1 MLSAAGSGEATLPQ
15 PRSLVIVRHGRTVAN
30 ARGLLLGR
38 ADPPLDE
45 VGEAQAAALAAAV
58 ASGRFGSVAAVVS
71 SPLVRAQQTAGHV
84 AAKLG
89 LEVQTDE
96 RLIEI
101 DYGEFEG
108 TPVTDVPAAT
118 WRQWQEDLHFRP
130 PEGESL
136 AELGRRVR
144 ECCEDWSVR
153 EPAGGAVVLVSHV
166 SPIKAAVAWALGV
179 DEAISWRAHL
189 DTASITRVLMRGDRP
204 VLSLYNDTSHVDT
217 TRVT

>member
-1 MLSAAGSGEATLPQ
+1 
-15 PRSLVIVRHGRTVAN
+15 
-30 ARGLLLGR
+30 
-38 ADPPLDE
+38 
-45 VGEAQAAALAAAV
+45 
-58 ASGRFGSVAAVVS
+58 
-71 SPLVRAQQTAGHV
+71 
-84 AAKLG
+84 
-89 LEVQTDE
+89 
-96 RLIEI
+96 
-101 DYGEFEG
+101 
-108 TPVTDVPAAT
+108 
-118 WRQWQEDLHFRP
+118 
-130 PEGESL
+130 
-136 AELGRRVR
+136 VR